1 MRETIAEDDM
11 RHTMNSV
18 EAHVR
23 ASLALHRATLHALA
37 ALSPVLNTAADAA
50 LQDEASRAGPSRVRE
65 MVEDTRLRL
74 RRAPGEARIARALQH
89 ALVDAAEALPPATAA
104 HAA

>member
-1 MRETIAEDDM
+1 VRETIAEDDM
-11 RHTMNSV
+11 RRTMNSV
-18 EAHVR
+18 EAHVQ

-50 LQDEASRAGPSRVRE
+50 LEEEAMRAGPAQVRE
-65 MVEDTRLRL
+65 IVEDTRLRL

-89 ALVDAAEALPPATAA
+89 ALVEAAEALPPARTAR
-104 HAA
+104 AA